1 MTPARKRDFI
11 LLFINGFAPCVSK
24 KLHQD
29 HITTLFLALT
39 TEKAQG
45 AIKLGILLMG
55 IKKNSN
61 SRSLEGVERRRS
73 SPRHRSLLAFCHSS
87 RCSYKQKETMA
98 TQHSSTCTST
108 KTEHLVFPKRK
119 KNTNSL
125 SEKGFEKGFIV
136 VVVVLVVRTIGTV
149 SGMQAMKRYG
159 NNYRNW
165 SKRLSRF

>member
-1 MTPARKRDFI
+1 
-11 LLFINGFAPCVSK
+11 
-24 KLHQD
+24 
-29 HITTLFLALT
+29 
-39 TEKAQG
+39 
-45 AIKLGILLMG
+45 
-55 IKKNSN
+55 
-61 SRSLEGVERRRS
+61 
-73 SPRHRSLLAFCHSS
+73 
-87 RCSYKQKETMA
+87 MA
-98 TQHSSTCTST
+98 TPHSSTCTST

-136 VVVVLVVRTIGTV
+136 VVVVLVLVVRTIGTV

>member
-1 MTPARKRDFI
+1 MALLPVSPRNFLKTTLLLCPLYLPLRKRKGQSNLAFF
-11 LLFINGFAPCVSK
+11 LWEQK
-24 KLHQD
+24 KIQ
-29 HITTLFLALT
+29 TQEASRAL
-39 TEKAQG
+39 
-45 AIKLGILLMG
+45 
-55 IKKNSN
+55 
-61 SRSLEGVERRRS
+61 ERRRS

-108 KTEHLVFPKRK
+108 RTEHLVFPKRK

-125 SEKGFEKGFIV
+125 SEKGFEKGLIV
-136 VVVVLVVRTIGTV
+136 VVVVLVLVVRTIGTV